1 MQWSE
6 YPNHT
11 FRCLR
16 ISPLIFATVQN
27 FALDNL
33 RDQQILIPTCEWGCV
48 VMVPLLNTTLEVE
61 ESPGMVCIDR
71 VTFKLLE
78 APPLPMEGKVH
89 CIHCPGPGG
98 EQIPI
103 TLQCFDLFLPTLHVR
118 SGVIK
123 TRWKDK
129 WLSGLH
135 SAPAPRLSPRLQ
147 TPRYKGFG
155 MRLY

>member
-1 MQWSE
+1 MWCYSWCWLL
-6 YPNHT
+6 T
-11 FRCLR
+11 ASLCKCLSR
-16 ISPLIFATVQN
+16 VADGNLLMILSSLQVSGEDCILGTPLTGETGKLLLVIGRS
-27 FALDNL
+27 NL
-33 RDQQILIPTCEWGCV
+33 LF
-48 VMVPLLNTTLEVE
+48 
-61 ESPGMVCIDR
+61 IDR

-98 EQIPI
+98 VQIPI
-103 TLQCFDLFLPTLHVR
+103 TLQCFALFLPTLHVQC
-118 SGVIK
+118 GVIK

-135 SAPAPRLSPRLQ
+135 SAPASRLSPRLQ